1 MYNHTN
7 SVFNNSCLKVPRNPK
22 SDHPSPVY
30 EQKYLNQ
37 LENQFRKLNLESDD
51 LDMKSKR
58 GEVNKDT
65 IKSFLDFFGSI
76 PEYDDINHL
85 SNKEFYK
92 KLENLKE
99 KQKFYQE
106 YLMNEIKFDC
116 KDTEWIEDYK
126 NMKLGAKD
134 AKTKKKKTSL
144 KPFCAT
150 PVLNNSN
157 NLGKIFDVESVS
169 LDTALNKPPSRRSV
183 RIETPS
189 DKPSTNVTPEPNFRP
204 KSRANISSAG
214 SKGGRNDNDWDDIS
228 IENLNLYSD
237 GNTPLPMETKSA
249 PASPVKTKSST
260 NWTDGITIPK
270 PFQMTIR

>member
-22 SDHPSPVY
+22 SDQPLPVY

-37 LENQFRKLNLESDD
+37 LENQFRKLKLDSDD
-51 LDMKSKR
+51 LDMKSKK

-106 YLMNEIKFDC
+106 YLLNEIKFDS

-134 AKTKKKKTSL
+134 TKNKKKTNL

-150 PVLNNSN
+150 PVLNKSSN
-157 NLGKIFDVESVS
+157 LSKTFDVESIFSDKEV
-169 LDTALNKPPSRRSV
+169 LNKPPSRRSV

-189 DKPSTNVTPEPNFRP
+189 DKLSTNVTPEPNFRP
-204 KSRANISSAG
+204 KSRANISSAD

-237 GNTPLPMETKSA
+237 SNTPLPLETKSA
-249 PASPVKTKSST
+249 PASPVKTKNST
-260 NWTDGITIPK
+260 SWTDSITIPK
-270 PFQMTIR
+270 PFQMTVR